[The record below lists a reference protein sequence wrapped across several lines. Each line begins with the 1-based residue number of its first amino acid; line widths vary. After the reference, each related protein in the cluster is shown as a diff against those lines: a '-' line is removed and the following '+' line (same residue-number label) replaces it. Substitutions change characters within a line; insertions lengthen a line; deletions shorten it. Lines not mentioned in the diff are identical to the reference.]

1 MNRENGMSEPE
12 DIITPELRAWIGRDI
27 GRVAIPEPISGS
39 EVRRYARATGDDNP
53 LWFDEDYARAAGY
66 RGRVVPPMVVHEVF
80 RRVGGEGG
88 EWADPW
94 ISLPLPDDYT
104 DARNAGSE
112 SEWLRPVYL
121 NEPLSVECQI
131 TGIKARQGKS
141 GNITIF
147 AEREERLV
155 NEAGEVVFRRLQT
168 MAHLKPQP
176 AAAKGV
182 S

>member
-1 MNRENGMSEPE
+1 MSSAE

-27 GRVAIPEPISGS
+27 GRIAIPEAISGS
-39 EVRRYARATGDDNP
+39 EVRRYARATGDNNP
-53 LWFDEDYARAAGY
+53 LWFDDAYARQAGY

-94 ISLPLPDDYT
+94 ISLPLPEDYT

-112 SEWLRPVYL
+112 SEWLAPVYL
-121 NEPLSVECQI
+121 DEPLSVECQI
-131 TGIKARQGKS
+131 TDIKARQGKS

-147 AEREERLV
+147 AEREERLI
-155 NEAGEVVFRRLQT
+155 NSAGEVVFRRLQT

-176 AAAKGV
+176 VAAKGAA
-182 S
+182 

>member
-1 MNRENGMSEPE
+1 MSDPE
-12 DIITPELRAWIGRDI
+12 DIIGPELKAWIGRSI
-27 GRVAIPEPISGS
+27 GRIPIPEPISGS
-39 EVRRYARATGDDNP
+39 EVRRYMRATGDNNP
-53 LWFDEDYARAAGY
+53 LWFDDDFARAAGY

-94 ISLPLPDDYT
+94 ISLPLPEGYT

-121 NEPLSVECQI
+121 NEPLGVECQI

-141 GNITIF
+141 GAVTIF

-155 NEAGEVVFRRLQT
+155 NGEGETVFRRLQT

-176 AAAKGV
+176 AAAKGAA
-182 S
+182 

>member
-1 MNRENGMSEPE
+1 MTNPDVVVS
-12 DIITPELRAWIGRDI
+12 PELKSWIGRDI
-27 GRVAIPEPISGS
+27 GRIVIPEPISGS
-39 EVRRYARATGDDNP
+39 EVRRYARATGDFNP
-53 LWFDEDYARAAGY
+53 LWFDEDYAKAAGY

-94 ISLPLPDDYT
+94 ISLPLPDGYT

-112 SEWLRPVYL
+112 SEWLAPVYL

-131 TGIKARQGKS
+131 TGIEARKGKT

-147 AEREERLV
+147 AEREERLI
-155 NEAGEVVFRRLQT
+155 NSAGEVVFRRLQT

-176 AAAKGV
+176 VPVKGAA
-182 S
+182 